1 MTVEELL
8 TRALHSADEYEPS
21 ADLFAKVQRSI
32 EEDIARRRRIRWVV
46 AGIATGLTAAL
57 VWIVGFLDIRSGL
70 PTMPWWTVEVLAA
83 AILIAIVL
91 VFGPLIRRFGMG
103 LTDEVFRSN
112 EATSRRFLAV
122 LDIAYYLIFTA
133 YVLMSTSF
141 SPRTEWGT
149 RLAGQ
154 LESVAERIAGM
165 FVVMGLLHAVTI
177 AVLPVVGLVFS
188 SNWRRAVRAE
198 LGEDA
203 PEPDPR
209 AEKADRVAKVI
220 VWVAAAVVAWLAI
233 GFLVGPGIFGLIL
246 GAD

>member
-8 TRALHSADEYEPS
+8 TTALHGADDYEPS
-21 ADLFAKVQRSI
+21 ADLFVKVQRSI
-32 EEDIARRRRIRWVV
+32 EEDTAHRRRIRRVMAGVAIGFTTVLAWV
-46 AGIATGLTAAL
+46 AA
-57 VWIVGFLDIRSGL
+57 FLDVRDGV
-70 PTMPWWTVEVLAA
+70 PTMPWWSVEVLTV
-83 AILIAIVL
+83 AILTVI
-91 VFGPLIRRFGMG
+91 VFGLGPLLRRFGMG

-112 EATSRRFLAV
+112 EATSLRFLAV

-141 SPRTEWGT
+141 SAQADWGG
-149 RLAGQ
+149 RLARQ
-154 LESVAERIAGM
+154 LESEVERVAGLLMA
-165 FVVMGLLHAVTI
+165 MGLLHALTI

-203 PEPDPR
+203 PPPDRR
-209 AEKADRVAKVI
+209 AETADRVVKII
-220 VWVAAAVVAWLAI
+220 VWVVAGVAAWLAL